1 MSHLPDWAFWIVL
14 GVFFVL
20 VLSIEVQGRIRAA
33 HLDRILVQLQQLNQR
48 VSHLQGVAAGREK
61 S

>member
-14 GVFFVL
+14 GVFYVL
-20 VLSIEVQGRIRAA
+20 VLSIEVQGRIRADR
-33 HLDRILVQLQQLNQR
+33 LDRILVQLQHLNQR
-48 VSHLQGVAAGREK
+48 VGHLQAVAARLEK